1 MAVQVQVKG
10 PNNGLDFQ
18 LLGNDAV
25 IQRIHLDKEV
35 VFISDVDGKPLYLV
49 PLNQVRLMA
58 PMNGQGLEI
67 PRSLGDNTALKVHIA
82 GDNEGDFEQVCNR
95 IEYTKKY
102 NTMMAEL
109 LNVQKEEG
117 KDNTLVNL
125 LIALP
130 LENIRYID
138 FNHYVAPTD
147 TKSVAPQTEEKQA
160 PKTQKPAGG
169 KIKPLMPK
177 KAIK

>member
-25 IQRIHLDKEV
+25 IQRIHLDKEMV
-35 VFISDVDGKPLYLV
+35 LISDVDGKPLYLV

-58 PMNGQGLEI
+58 PINGQGLEI

-95 IEYTKKY
+95 VEYTKKFD
-102 NTMMAEL
+102 TMMAEL

-117 KDNTLVNL
+117 KDNTVVNL

-130 LENIRYID
+130 FDNIRYID
-138 FNHYVAPTD
+138 FNHYVAPSEP
-147 TKSVAPQTEEKQA
+147 KLAAPQAEEKQA
-160 PKTQKPAGG
+160 EKPQKQAGG
-169 KIKPLMPK
+169 KIRPLMPK
-177 KAIK
+177 KATK